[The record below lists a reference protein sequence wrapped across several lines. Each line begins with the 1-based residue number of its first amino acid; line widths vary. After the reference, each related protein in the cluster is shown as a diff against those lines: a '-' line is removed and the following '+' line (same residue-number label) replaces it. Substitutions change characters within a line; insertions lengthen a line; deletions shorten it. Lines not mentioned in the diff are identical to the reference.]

1 MQCEF
6 CFKSVS
12 SEYVLKSHQRTKTC
26 LAIQAQKGIDVK
38 PLPFECKYCQK
49 TFTRQQHLN
58 THLDICKSKPTHAAC
73 TLCKEQYRIGQEEDH
88 KMICTYILEPPVLKK
103 FQCEYCHKHFT
114 TQQRMNTHLVICKK
128 KPTQTMCILCKE
140 NYRIGT
146 EEEHKTKCTYIKT
159 LVELPKPKKEYPCLC
174 CHKCFA
180 SQQKLNNHISI
191 CKEKKAQELAHVKR
205 DKIQQHQLEQN
216 VKRIEETMGD
226 QIEQLTFEIR
236 NTKEELEYELRL
248 KDEKIRQLEKLTGQ
262 NGITNNIHANTVN
275 QAENV
280 NYTTIFQYITPLV
293 IKEACQDYTIEQ
305 IKGGQKEFADV
316 VRKNLINQNGQ
327 SGYICTDRSRKKCGY
342 INESH
347 EFVEDVQCNKLIQT
361 SLPALP
367 YIMESYK
374 SSSGDDKYVDEHPQI
389 KKGLDDIMKID
400 KDSSTFV
407 NQMSKTLPSDP
418 QKDDQRIV
426 HSISET
432 LQEARENLDAFEED
446 ERQFKMEQEEDQER
460 ERKYGYQEPVART
473 IGGVRVGALDVLYKR
488 YQLDG
493 KFIITN
499 ELKDVYGVDET
510 ITREYDELIKQ
521 CMYHG
526 EVLWT

>member
-1 MQCEF
+1 M
-6 CFKSVS
+6 
-12 SEYVLKSHQRTKTC
+12 
-26 LAIQAQKGIDVK
+26 
-38 PLPFECKYCQK
+38 
-49 TFTRQQHLN
+49 
-58 THLDICKSKPTHAAC
+58 
-73 TLCKEQYRIGQEEDH
+73 
-88 KMICTYILEPPVLKK
+88 
-103 FQCEYCHKHFT
+103 
-114 TQQRMNTHLVICKK
+114 
-128 KPTQTMCILCKE
+128 
-140 NYRIGT
+140 
-146 EEEHKTKCTYIKT
+146 
-159 LVELPKPKKEYPCLC
+159 
-174 CHKCFA
+174 
-180 SQQKLNNHISI
+180 
-191 CKEKKAQELAHVKR
+191 AHVKR
-205 DKIQQHQLEQN
+205 DKIQQQQLEQN

-248 KDEKIRQLEKLTGQ
+248 KDEKIRQLEKLTEH

-280 NYTTIFQYITPLV
+280 NYNTIFQYITPLV

-374 SSSGDDKYVDEHPQI
+374 SSSGDGKYVDEQPQI

-418 QKDDQRIV
+418 QKDDQDIV
-426 HSISET
+426 HSIYET
-432 LQEARENLDAFEED
+432 LQEAREDLVAFEED
-446 ERQFKMEQEEDQER
+446 ERQFKMEQEEDHER

-473 IGGVRVGALDVLYKR
+473 IGGVRLGALDVLYKR
-488 YQLDG
+488 YQSDG

-499 ELKDVYGVDET
+499 ELKEVYGVDET

-521 CMYHG
+521 GMYHG
-526 EVLWT
+526 EVVWRT

>member
-6 CFKSVS
+6 CSKLVS
-12 SEYVLKSHQRTKTC
+12 SIYVLKTHQRSKNCIT
-26 LAIQAQKGIDVK
+26 IQAQNGIEIK
-38 PLPFECKYCQK
+38 PLPFECKYCHK
-49 TFTRQQHLN
+49 SLTSQQRLD
-58 THLDICKSKPTHAAC
+58 THFNICKSKPTHATC
-73 TLCKEQYRIGQEEDH
+73 NLCKEQYRIGQEDEH
-88 KMICTYILEPPVLKK
+88 KTICTYTPVLKFK
-103 FQCEYCHKHFT
+103 CDYCHKHFT
-114 TQQRMNTHLVICKK
+114 TQQRINTHLAICKK
-128 KPTQTMCILCKE
+128 KPTQTTCILCKE
-140 NYRIGT
+140 NYLIGT

-159 LVELPKPKKEYPCLC
+159 LELHKPKKEYPCIF
-174 CHKCFA
+174 CHKCFS

-205 DKIQQHQLEQN
+205 DKIQQQQLEQN
-216 VKRIEETMGD
+216 VKRIEEAMGD

-236 NTKEELEYELRL
+236 NTKEELEHELRL
-248 KDEKIRQLEKLTGQ
+248 KDEKIRQLEKLTGH

-280 NYTTIFQYITPLV
+280 NYNTIFQYITPLV

-374 SSSGDDKYVDEHPQI
+374 SSSGDDKYVDDQPQI

-418 QKDDQRIV
+418 QKDDQDIV

-432 LQEARENLDAFEED
+432 LQEAREDLVAFEED
-446 ERQFKMEQEEDQER
+446 ERQFKMDQEK

-473 IGGVRVGALDVLYKR
+473 IGGVRLGALDVLYKR

-499 ELKDVYGVDET
+499 ELKEVYGVDET
-510 ITREYDELIKQ
+510 VTQEYDELIKQ
-521 CMYHG
+521 GRYHG
-526 EVLWT
+526 EVVWRI